1 MKLDASDLQRILEL
15 EKMADDDRIRGW
27 ENDDAVQLSS
37 ISQRRALVRLRT
49 LLQHSNDAENDA
61 VQLGPGEVLF
71 REGDVANSVYLVVGG
86 RLNVESDGERKKGR
100 HGNAGSTPIVVSAGD
115 LLGETAVM
123 TGQPRNATVSA
134 GAEGAT
140 LTRISREQFVEI
152 LGSNNAIAQSL
163 REMKKDSFAK
173 TERRRNSGNAHM

>member
-1 MKLDASDLQRILEL
+1 M
-15 EKMADDDRIRGW
+15 
-27 ENDDAVQLSS
+27 
-37 ISQRRALVRLRT
+37 
-49 LLQHSNDAENDA
+49 
-61 VQLGPGEVLF
+61 
-71 REGDVANSVYLVVGG
+71 ANSVYLVVGG
-86 RLNVESDGERKKGR
+86 RLNVESDGEREKGR

-140 LTRISREQFVEI
+140 LTRISREQFVGI

>member
-1 MKLDASDLQRILEL
+1 MVDNYFDNLRCILRNQEIL
-15 EKMADDDRIRGW
+15 TYFSIIREK
-27 ENDDAVQLSS
+27 Q
-37 ISQRRALVRLRT
+37 
-49 LLQHSNDAENDA
+49 
-61 VQLGPGEVLF
+61 
-71 REGDVANSVYLVVGG
+71 EG
-86 RLNVESDGERKKGR
+86 
-100 HGNAGSTPIVVSAGD
+100 AGD